1 MMTQV
6 TAYKCDGCDV
16 VVRVVAPV
24 AYYRGSDPRL
34 RVGVSTGWC
43 QTCGTLRSVE
53 SYTRDRD
60 TYDFIIDAYSD
71 DDQHPLL
78 TTLDEWVVARELLA
92 GKSAPFRCLGCGL
105 PQEPLLGPIHTCG
118 GTFHVFGL
126 DLHDANNILEID
138 PPKF

>member
-16 VVRVVAPV
+16 VVRVVTPEV
-24 AYYRGSDPRL
+24 YYRRSDPRL

-43 QTCGTLRSVE
+43 QACGTLRAVE
-53 SYTRDRD
+53 SYPRDRE

-71 DDQHPLL
+71 DDQHP
-78 TTLDEWVVARELLA
+78 TWSTLSEWEVARELLA
-92 GKSAPFRCLGCGL
+92 GKTAPFRCLSCGL

-118 GTFHVFGL
+118 GTFRVFGL
-126 DLHDANNILEID
+126 DLGAANGALEID
-138 PPKF
+138 PPTW